1 MIEQRM
7 GFMIQRQI
15 IPCTKCHSTGEIIGE
30 NDQCHHCFGKKIEK
44 EKKRITI
51 QIKFLGCSD
60 VLRLK
65 KNNGFIRKHNNLLM
79 VKKLH

>member
-60 VLRLK
+60 EAPNADTGYHCFTFEK
-65 KNNGFIRKHNNLLM
+65 E
-79 VKKLH
+79 